1 MISFIM
7 EIPEIIGGN
16 SLGFVPMDIV
26 LEVGSRQLTKRV
38 TAKLLLNLG
47 DEK

>member
-1 MISFIM
+1 MG
-7 EIPEIIGGN
+7 IPEIIGWN
-16 SLGFVPMDIV
+16 SLGFVPMGIV

-38 TAKLLLNLG
+38 AAKLLLNLG